1 MAQTTTA
8 VNACDVVV
16 NLDNTAGTLVDI
28 SGSSNE
34 VSMDFNNSLGEFRT
48 FGTEWPVRMQCGA
61 DATISFNAIYS
72 TTASEAVDILKD
84 WFFTDRDS
92 RTIRVDIPDSS
103 VGSDRYTFEVY
114 LETMSVPVAV
124 EEPAPILVSATMK
137 PTGEVTLSTIAS

>member
-1 MAQTTTA
+1 MAQTTTH

-16 NLDNTAGTLVDI
+16 NLDNTAGVLTDI

-34 VSMDFNNSLGEFRT
+34 VSMDFNNQLGEFRT
-48 FGTEWPVRMQCGA
+48 FGTEWPVRTQCGA

-72 TTASEAVDILKD
+72 TTATEAVGILKA
-84 WFFTDRDS
+84 WFFTDRDA
-92 RTIRVDIPDSS
+92 RTIRVDIPNSS

-114 LETMSVPVAV
+114 LESLSIPVSV